1 MDHIEQLKEI
11 RKVICENTLRYI
23 DPKMMTGYEHCPPI
37 NLHAVVLEDN
47 VPLEISVWGHT
58 QYEAIDKMYQ
68 FLKVKGFIK

>member
-1 MDHIEQLKEI
+1 MK
-11 RKVICENTLRYI
+11 
-23 DPKMMTGYEHCPPI
+23 GYEHCPPI